1 MRSKKYFG
9 AEKEKLD
16 KYQMLKNTSIDAFKF
31 YIVTIIVLFLLT
43 IAERVDIFTDHGYLP
58 IKVSHILLLH
68 FTWFLAV
75 ILTQLDLRGQFKR
88 TLLP

>member
-16 KYQMLKNTSIDAFKF
+16 KYQMLKNMSIDAFKF

-58 IKVSHILLLH
+58 TKVSHILLLH